1 MRIQNTFVVKKKQKG
16 ATLVTAM
23 VFLVL
28 MTIVGVSASR
38 NSAQDALIAGND
50 QQRVEVRMSSAAV
63 LRKKTT
69 AYTVISNMPED
80 TDSPIALEDDSIN
93 GVTVKTSINRPDVYS
108 YNCAGIDDRANSLG
122 PDINCIVF
130 DVVVRGYKEG
140 SGAKNEL
147 VQGVGKE
154 HPNVS
159 DSSYLD

>member
-1 MRIQNTFVVKKKQKG
+1 MKIQKTFVIKKRQQG

-38 NSAQDALIAGND
+38 NSAQDALIASND

-69 AYTVISNMPED
+69 AYNVISNMPKD
-80 TDSPIALEDDSIN
+80 TNSPVTLEDDSIN
-93 GVTVKTSINRPDVYS
+93 GVTVGVSINRPDVYS
-108 YNCAGIDDRANSLG
+108 YNCAGVDDRANSLG
-122 PDINCIVF
+122 PDINCIIF
-130 DVVVRGYKEG
+130 DVVVKGYKEG
-140 SGAKNEL
+140 SGARNEL